1 MPSGPTPRRILVI
14 DDDPVSLAVTAIL
27 LESEG
32 WIVLQADSG
41 ERALELLASPGDSGL
56 PDCILTDLLMPT
68 LSGPELAAR
77 LGPLV
82 PAARLVAMSATPPP
96 AVEGYD
102 AVLRKP
108 LSIESLLAALAAC
121 GQPSEVQPSC
131 PDPES
136 PESCAVII
144 DDAVFLALQRAMSN
158 AGLAEV
164 AQTFLQDA
172 ATRLQVM
179 RTADP
184 ATAMREA
191 HTIKGGASMIG
202 AFQVAMTASV
212 LEQGIDH
219 HGDRQ
224 DKLDEL
230 ELCLRRVETMLKQRL
245 SF

>member
-1 MPSGPTPRRILVI
+1 MLSGPTLRRVLAI

-32 WIVLQADSG
+32 CTVLQAESG
-41 ERALELLASPGDSGL
+41 ERALELLASGDP
-56 PDCILTDLLMPT
+56 PDCILADLLMPT

-77 LGPLV
+77 LRTLV
-82 PAARLVAMSATPPP
+82 PTARLVAMSATPPP
-96 AVEGYD
+96 SVEGYD

-108 LSIESLLAALAAC
+108 LSVESLLSALAAC
-121 GQPSEVQPSC
+121 GQPAEAQTPRPDSEA
-131 PDPES
+131 PEA
-136 PESCAVII
+136 CAVII
-144 DDAVFLALQRAMSN
+144 DDAVFQALHRAMSA

-164 AQTFLQDA
+164 VQTFLGDA
-172 ATRLQVM
+172 AMRLQAM

-184 ATAMREA
+184 ATIMRQA

-230 ELCLRRVETMLKQRL
+230 ELCLRRAEVMLKQRL